1 MLKGKILG
9 ICLLMLMFLFCLN
22 FNGLIKAREC
32 GEDIIGITT
41 SPGNLI
47 IPPLWR
53 CDCSPYIPLEF
64 DDNSTPDTIAPD
76 SNINVYIS
84 EGCAP
89 YTYTVSGT
97 GYTWHA
103 NGSTTLVSN
112 DLNEQLD
119 CASGT

>member
-1 MLKGKILG
+1 
-9 ICLLMLMFLFCLN
+9 MFTFCLN
-22 FNGLIKAREC
+22 FNSFSKAQESC
-32 GEDIIGITT
+32 EKKIDITT
-41 SPGNLI
+41 SPGNHI
-47 IPPLWR
+47 IPTLWR

-64 DDNSTPDTIAPD
+64 DDGNTPDTIAPG

-84 EGCAP
+84 EGCGP
-89 YTYTVSGT
+89 YIYTVSGT

-112 DLNEQLD
+112 NLSEQLD